1 MNRTLVPATKPTT
14 VTVIVDPELRDE
26 LTRATQLTGTLNI
39 SAISSAVRRRS
50 LTAPISLLRFERE
63 PTDLRD
69 RGLHRPGCGVHR
81 CLHASRIRRS
91 VPQRWRCKRGGSYH
105 RLSAPWGRRVSVG
118 WSNPDL
124 DPHRG
129 ARRDIRRRLLRVCV
143 RRTRSVLVPSLRE
156 LAHERAFVYPRADDA
171 RRHSG
176 ARCRR
181 SRTRALAP

>member
-118 WSNPDL
+118 WSN
-124 DPHRG
+124 RIW
-129 ARRDIRRRLLRVCV
+129 IRIG
-143 RRTRSVLVPSLRE
+143 VLVATSVVGYF
-156 LAHERAFVYPRADDA
+156 AFAFVELVAFWFPHCAN
-171 RRHSG
+171 
-176 ARCRR
+176 
-181 SRTRALAP
+181 